1 LRTIEIGEEV
11 TVSYLTKGDLALGV
25 LERRA
30 RLRLKPG
37 MEHVTCS
44 CPRCCME
51 ADESDGLA
59 PPTPKPA
66 DALLSK
72 FQEGARSQAPA
83 QDGLHGPEVQAGA
96 CASDLSSAV
105 IKSSGEMDELD

>member
-1 LRTIEIGEEV
+1 
-11 TVSYLTKGDLALGV
+11 
-25 LERRA
+25 
-30 RLRLKPG
+30 
-37 MEHVTCS
+37 
-44 CPRCCME
+44 ME

-105 IKSSGEMDELD
+105 IKSSGEMDELDLAPFNGSDGVTPVTLRAEHLVPCEFAHR